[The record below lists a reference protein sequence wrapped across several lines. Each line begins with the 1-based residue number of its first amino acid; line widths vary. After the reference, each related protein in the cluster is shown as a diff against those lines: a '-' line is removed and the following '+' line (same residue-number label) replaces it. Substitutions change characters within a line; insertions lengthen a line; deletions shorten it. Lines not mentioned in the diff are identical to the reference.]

1 MNRFPSVWHGLA
13 VWPQHFLNSERKHEI
28 ALTIVNMWLPISV
41 RDGDEKNAVLKNE
54 GLVWW
59 LVRNVVGKKPK
70 RI

>member
-41 RDGDEKNAVLKNE
+41 KDGEEK
-54 GLVWW
+54 
-59 LVRNVVGKKPK
+59 K
-70 RI
+70 RCP